1 MLFTL
6 FVAFF
11 MGFATHQFRDHFN
24 YLIAP
29 LLEFEVILTAVG
41 IAACWTGT
49 VASLLHLRRG
59 ENRGRL
65 APGELICLAEG
76 GCFIL
81 LLCLGGL
88 ISFGLDPSEPELD
101 WGFDIRTVVIAW
113 IYFVLTLPL
122 SITYLVWGCVQ
133 DNILWRIA
141 ALSKAL
147 AHFVAPVSL
156 AIMVSAVPI
165 PAFLYDLL
173 PWLIVLSYLG
183 STAIVLIAA
192 YVSSRQQQF
201 RWAHWLGIGAFALIY
216 LTRIAIEIR
225 LFLDPGE

>member
-11 MGFATHQFRDHFN
+11 MGFATHQFRSSFN
-24 YLIAP
+24 YLVAP
-29 LLEFEVILTAVG
+29 LLEFEIILTAVG

-49 VASLLHLRRG
+49 VAILLHMRRG
-59 ENRGRL
+59 ETRGRL

-76 GCFIL
+76 LCFIL

-88 ISFGLDPSEPELD
+88 VSFGLDPKEPLPD
-101 WGFDIRTVVIAW
+101 WGFETQAVLAW
-113 IYFVLTLPL
+113 IYFLLTLPL

-133 DNILWRIA
+133 GNILWRIA

-147 AHFVAPVSL
+147 AHFVAPVAV
-156 AIMVSAVPI
+156 AIMVSDIYVSDI
-165 PAFLYDLL
+165 IYDLL

-201 RWAHWLGIGAFALIY
+201 RWAHSLGIGAFALIY